1 MENNKTDE
9 IIDNQELINTVKI
22 PYKCTNIFSPKEK
35 NHVFFVKRMRRKTE
49 QISPSSSSMTTTIK
63 YEYTISKNNPI
74 KENQIKNEHDI
85 YYQLN
90 TTENILRTQSRIL
103 TNKPDDEYYLLKNG
117 YSYRKKGFE
126 NFNMNKVCGSS
137 HHKKKKN
144 IINQKL
150 KQINKKNLNDINE
163 LKENFKVIKEY
174 KLNYNYDDNITKESD
189 YENIDYKNNNNN
201 TNIDNKI
208 KILKNDYYINTYN
221 NSKNNKY
228 DANKK
233 MNKDCLKLNEIK
245 FLSEFIPETK
255 SEKKFLN
262 DTNSKSSK
270 YFSPQKE
277 YIPNNIKYKI
287 FNTAQKY
294 KNDFNNFLCGGSIH
308 HFKKNKNLDEKN
320 KTMNKI
326 ELNKKNNFWNKY
338 YSQDNKIRKN
348 VTNKKERYN
357 NLENKFKNII
367 FNTKKGSIKKTI
379 NLINKYGYYKKE
391 KCVLPPNNLSN
402 IIFKREKEFF
412 ES

>member
-1 MENNKTDE
+1 MENNKTNE
-9 IIDNQELINTVKI
+9 IIDNQELINTAKF
-22 PYKCTNIFSPKEK
+22 PYKYTNIFSPKE
-35 NHVFFVKRMRRKTE
+35 NNNDFFVKRMRRKTE
-49 QISPSSSSMTTTIK
+49 QLSPSSSSMTTTIK
-63 YEYTISKNNPI
+63 YEYTISKNNPL

-85 YYQLN
+85 YSQLN

-103 TNKPDDEYYLLKNG
+103 TNKPDDEFFLLKNG
-117 YSYRKKGFE
+117 YSFRNKGFE

-150 KQINKKNLNDINE
+150 QQINKKNFNNINE

-174 KLNYNYDDNITKESD
+174 KLNYNYDNNITKESD
-189 YENIDYKNNNNN
+189 YENKDYKNNYNNN
-201 TNIDNKI
+201 IHNTI
-208 KILKNDYYINTYN
+208 KILKSDYYINTDN
-221 NSKNNKY
+221 NYKHIPY

-233 MNKDCLKLNEIK
+233 INYNCLHTNEIK
-245 FLSEFIPETK
+245 FLSDFIPETK
-255 SEKKFLN
+255 TEKKFLK

-270 YFSPQKE
+270 YISPQKE
-277 YIPNNIKYKI
+277 YIPNDIKCKI

-308 HFKKNKNLDEKN
+308 HFKKNKYLNEKN

-338 YSQDNKIRKN
+338 YSQDNKIRGN